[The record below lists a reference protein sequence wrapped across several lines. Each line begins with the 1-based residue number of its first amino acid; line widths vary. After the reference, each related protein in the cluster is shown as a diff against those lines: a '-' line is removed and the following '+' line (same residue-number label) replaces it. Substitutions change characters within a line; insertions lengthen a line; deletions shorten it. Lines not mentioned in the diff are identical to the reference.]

1 MLIVW
6 FGIYIMRICFVF
18 LVTVYLILR
27 LVIFLFIS
35 RNYRWDKFLKV
46 IIGEISVKRFI
57 YLYEYVFFFILKF
70 IEFRKMEVIVFLEV
84 ILVEKLFFV

>member
-18 LVTVYLILR
+18 LVMVYWILR

-46 IIGEISVKRFI
+46 ILGEISLKD
-57 YLYEYVFFFILKF
+57 LYDCIFFVFILKC
-70 IEFRKMEVIVFLEV
+70 IEL
-84 ILVEKLFFV
+84 